1 MILVSLIH
9 SLVGTEN
16 PPRKLT
22 LVVWP
27 RSTITPAAGSVPRL
41 GGCAGLRGD
50 SSALVRGNAGADVP
64 EEAHQSLV
72 SGKAAEANNDGG

>member
-1 MILVSLIH
+1 MILVSLVR

-16 PPRKLT
+16 GKEITLIVRPRFN
-22 LVVWP
+22 
-27 RSTITPAAGSVPRL
+27 ITPVAGSVLRQ

-50 SSALVRGNAGADVP
+50 SSALVRGNAGGDVP

-72 SGKAAEANNDGG
+72 SGNAAEANNDGG